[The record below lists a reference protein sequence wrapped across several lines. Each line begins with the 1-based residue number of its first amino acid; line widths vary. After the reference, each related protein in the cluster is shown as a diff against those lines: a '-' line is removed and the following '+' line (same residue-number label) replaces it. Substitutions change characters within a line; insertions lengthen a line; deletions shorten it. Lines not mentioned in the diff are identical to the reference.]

1 MTKQEQLEQKVA
13 DTKAAADS
21 AYDAYD
27 DVDLADYID
36 HAAASAAYAA
46 ANAAHVDAEA
56 ACVKAMNELEQYIK
70 EQAND

>member
-1 MTKQEQLEQKVA
+1 MTKQEQLEKKVVDA
-13 DTKAAADS
+13 NAAKAAYVS
-21 AYDAYD
+21 HVAY
-27 DVDLADYID
+27 
-36 HAAASAAYAA
+36 AASYSAA